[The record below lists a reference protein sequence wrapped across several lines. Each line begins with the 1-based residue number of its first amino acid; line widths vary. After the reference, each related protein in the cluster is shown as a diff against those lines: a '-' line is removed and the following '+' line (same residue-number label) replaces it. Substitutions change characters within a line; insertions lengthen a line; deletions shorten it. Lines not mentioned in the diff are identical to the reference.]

1 MLSAETLGRSAGPVR
16 SLEEITNSFERF
28 SAGLVLLEA
37 CPIEQVRAEIVEF
50 ESALRAHLRSSES
63 IAPSEGPG
71 GDAGTIASDHSR
83 FLTSIDQLWWFYRIV
98 SSNDHGGH
106 RQALGQYGRLLT
118 EAVQQHMSVEARIDA
133 ASSRAPRAAGD
144 APSGKG

>member
-1 MLSAETLGRSAGPVR
+1 M
-16 SLEEITNSFERF
+16 
-28 SAGLVLLEA
+28 
-37 CPIEQVRAEIVEF
+37 EF

-83 FLTSIDQLWWFYRIV
+83 FLSSIDQLWWFYRIV

-106 RQALGQYGRLLT
+106 REALGQYGRLLT

-133 ASSRAPRAAGD
+133 GEFAGTPRRRD